1 MPSKSLQSNKE
12 VAVFKKQLK
21 YKVESEMDHM
31 EGRDILRV
39 RKRER
44 SFAVGGEE
52 AGWWGKGK
60 RRQRKVVSWWS
71 WL

>member
-1 MPSKSLQSNKE
+1 
-12 VAVFKKQLK
+12 
-21 YKVESEMDHM
+21 M